1 MARCTFCKECVL
13 KAQALNK
20 PDLVQI
26 STKPDKFIFTV
37 ETTGALKPEEVVL
50 QAIDVLRLKL
60 HNVRAHLTNE
70 VDNDMET
77 I

>member
-1 MARCTFCKECVL
+1 VRFL

-20 PDLVQI
+20 SDLVQI

-50 QAIDVLRLKL
+50 QAIDVLRHKL
-60 HNVRAHLTNE
+60 INVRAHLTNE
-70 VDNDMET
+70 VDNDMEQT
-77 I
+77 A